1 MIRNCRGQTK
11 EWGGRLPVALVFPEE
26 ESLALSTLGWQRVYK
41 DLGHNNLFY
50 VERFFWDRKS
60 GKAKCPDS
68 DKTLA
73 DFPLI
78 CFSLNFEGDFLTL
91 INILK
96 AENIPITASERSD
109 WPLIMAG
116 GPIAFLN
123 PFPVIPSL
131 DFLFVGESEGR
142 FVAISEVIGNA
153 WLKGNSVSQV
163 IASISGLPG
172 IMIYGQQ
179 QKVKKQIFLTA
190 EGYLDSPCH
199 STFVSRASVFRDS
212 FLMEI
217 NRGCPYGC
225 RFCAAGFI
233 YRPPRKSKTQD
244 LKNLVQKVNPRK
256 VGLVGTALTDWE
268 DLFSFLTWLHKRKV
282 KFSLSSLR
290 ADGLDR
296 KFLEFLRRSGTRSIT
311 LAVEGVS
318 SRLRRAMNKHFSSEK
333 FFRAVELISEMQ
345 FNTLKLYFILGL
357 PGESDKDFHD
367 LAHFLEML
375 EQARKKGMGRKK
387 KGVDLISISA
397 SMFVPKPWTP
407 LQWSPMDKEEVFLE
421 KVRRIK
427 KMCAQYKGL
436 RFQAEKPFSS
446 RIQGLLSK
454 GDEKVHDLL
463 VLASENDN
471 NWRKALKMWS
481 GNIEDYIGSELSVEK
496 DFVWDTIDLGV
507 DRRYLIREFDKYK
520 KEMLTSPCPDEP
532 CPSCRRCGMDKF
544 LSDSSF
550 PERRP
555 AALTSGKKDFPDGN

>member
-1 MIRNCRGQTK
+1 MIRNYPGQTK

-41 DLGHNNLFY
+41 DLDCNNLFY
-50 VERFFWDRKS
+50 VERFFWDRKA
-60 GKAKCPDS
+60 GKANCPDS

-96 AENIPITASERSD
+96 AEEIPIIATKREG

-123 PFPVIPSL
+123 PFPVLPSL
-131 DFLFVGESEGR
+131 DFLFVGESEGKFTR
-142 FVAISEVIGNA
+142 VAETIGNA
-153 WLKGNSVSQV
+153 WLKGNSSSEVLTLM
-163 IASISGLPG
+163 SGLPG
-172 IMIYGQQ
+172 VMICGESR
-179 QKVKKQIFLTA
+179 KVQKQIASKT
-190 EGYLDSPCH
+190 EDKGYLESPCH
-199 STFVSRASVFRDS
+199 SAFVSRTSVFRDS

-225 RFCAAGFI
+225 RFCAAGYI
-233 YRPPRKSKTQD
+233 YRPPRTSKTQD
-244 LKNLVQKVNPRK
+244 LKKLVEKANPRK

-268 DLFSFLTWLHKRKV
+268 DLYPFLTWLHKKKI

-296 KFLEFLRRSGTRSIT
+296 SFLEFLRRSGTRSIT

-333 FFRAVELISEMQ
+333 FFTAVELISEMQ

-357 PGESDKDFHD
+357 PGESEEDFQDLSLFLDMLDK
-367 LAHFLEML
+367 
-375 EQARKKGMGRKK
+375 ARKKGMGRKK

-407 LQWSPMDKEEVFLE
+407 LQWSPMDTEKEFLK
-421 KVRRIK
+421 KVTRFK
-427 KMCAQYKGL
+427 KICTKYKGL

-454 GDEKVHDLL
+454 GDEKVHELL

-471 NWRKALKMWS
+471 NWKKALKAWS
-481 GNIEDYIGSELSVEK
+481 GNIEDYIDNELSVEK

-507 DRRYLIREFDKYK
+507 DKRYLVREFKMYK
-520 KEMLTSPCPDEP
+520 NEVLTSPCPDEP
-532 CPSCRRCGMDKF
+532 CSSCRRCGMDKF
-544 LSDSSF
+544 LSDNSSQ
-550 PERRP
+550 
-555 AALTSGKKDFPDGN
+555 G

>member
-1 MIRNCRGQTK
+1 MIRNYPGQTK

-41 DLGHNNLFY
+41 DLGQNNLFY

-60 GKAKCPDS
+60 GKANCPDS

-96 AENIPITASERSD
+96 AEEIPVNASEKSD

-116 GPIAFLN
+116 GPITFLN

-131 DFLFVGESEGR
+131 DFLFVGESER
-142 FVAISEVIGNA
+142 KFTSIAEVIGNI
-153 WLKGNSVSQV
+153 WLKGGSAREVLT
-163 IASISGLPG
+163 SITGLPG
-172 IMIYGQQ
+172 VMICKDPR
-179 QKVKKQIFLTA
+179 KVEKQISST
-190 EGYLDSPCH
+190 EDKGYLESPCH
-199 STFVSRASVFRDS
+199 SAFVSRASVFRDS

-233 YRPPRKSKTQD
+233 YRPPRKSKIQD
-244 LKNLVQKVNPRK
+244 LKGLVQQASPRK

-268 DLFSFLTWLHKRKV
+268 DLYPFLTWLHKRKI

-296 KFLEFLRRSGTRSIT
+296 SFLEFLRRSGTRSIT

-318 SRLRRAMNKHFSSEK
+318 SRIRKAMNKHFSSEK
-333 FFRAVELISEMQ
+333 FFKAVELISEMQ
-345 FNTLKLYFILGL
+345 FNTLKLYFIIGL
-357 PGESDKDFHD
+357 PGESDEDFND
-367 LAHFLEML
+367 LSLFLEML

-397 SMFVPKPWTP
+397 SMFVSKPWTP

-421 KVRRIK
+421 KVRRFR
-427 KMCAQYKGL
+427 KMCAKYKGL
-436 RFQAEKPFSS
+436 KFQAEKPFFS

-454 GDEKVHDLL
+454 GDEKVHELL

-471 NWRKALKMWS
+471 NWRKALKAWP
-481 GNIEDYIGSELSVEK
+481 GNIEDYIDHELPVEK
-496 DFVWDTIDLGV
+496 DFVWDSIDLGV
-507 DRRYLIREFDKYK
+507 DKRYLVREFEMYK

-532 CPSCRRCGMDKF
+532 CSSCRRCGMDKF
-544 LSDSSF
+544 LSD
-550 PERRP
+550 
-555 AALTSGKKDFPDGN
+555 N